1 MADFHV
7 LQQIDIFF
15 EFGPEQLGQ
24 VAALCEEK
32 RFGVGDLVFEE
43 NSASDE
49 LYVIAAGEVD
59 ILVDPSLVGDRAG
72 GSPSRPTTIATLRR
86 GQCFG
91 EVALVDQGLRSAS
104 ARSGSHETHLLVIPR
119 QALMNLCE
127 RDPALGYR
135 LMRNLAA
142 DLATKIRNTDLR
154 IREEL
159 LYSQRGARAGKES

>member
-1 MADFHV
+1 MLNVHI
-7 LQQIDIFF
+7 LQQTEIFF
-15 EFGPEQLGQ
+15 EFGPEQLGL

-49 LYVIAAGEVD
+49 LYVIAAGDVD

-72 GSPSRPTTIATLRR
+72 SPSRPSTIATLRR

-91 EVALVDQGLRSAS
+91 EVALVDQGMRSAS
-104 ARSGSHETHLLVIPR
+104 ARSASHDTRLLVIPR
-119 QALMNLCE
+119 QALMDLCE
-127 RDPALGYR
+127 RDPALGFR

-159 LYSQRGARAGKES
+159 LYSQRGARPGKES